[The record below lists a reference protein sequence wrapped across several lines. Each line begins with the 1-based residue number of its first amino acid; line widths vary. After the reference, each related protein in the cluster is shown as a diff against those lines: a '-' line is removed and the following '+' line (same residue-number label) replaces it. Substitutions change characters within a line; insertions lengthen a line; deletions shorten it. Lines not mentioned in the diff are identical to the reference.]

1 MVDPELLRLLCCPET
16 HQDLVPADAE
26 LLEKLNSQVA
36 SGALKNRSGRV
47 VEHRLDGGLIRADRK
62 FLYPIRQDIPVM
74 LIDEAI
80 PLS

>member
-16 HQDLVPADAE
+16 HQDLVPADLE
-26 LLEKLNSQVA
+26 FVEKLNAQIG
-36 SGALKNRSGRV
+36 SGTLKDRAGRV
-47 VEHRLDGGLIRADRK
+47 VERKLDGALIRADRK